1 MNEPLPY
8 STIAVTGADAFD
20 FLQAQLAGDLRKL
33 SDDELSRDHTDKED
47 RVAAT
52 ASMLSAWCNPKG
64 RVISLMRVAQV
75 ADGYTLTLPTDLV
88 DEVVRRLTMF
98 RFRAKVSFA
107 AQVATDS
114 ELGIESTPEDWRL
127 DNLRAGVV
135 EILQAQSE
143 QFTPHMLNLDLLG
156 AVSVDKGC
164 YPGQEIVSRTHFRGA
179 TKRRCLRF
187 ESSEPVSPGD
197 KVSDGTRDVGA
208 VVNAIG
214 NDLLAVVPLD
224 KAEESL
230 SVNGNALLHLQLP
243 YSLKQQ

>member
-33 SDDELSRDHTDKED
+33 SDDELSRGHSDKEA
-47 RVAAT
+47 RVT
-52 ASMLSAWCNPKG
+52 ETNSNLSAWCNPKG

-127 DNLRAGVV
+127 DNLRAGIV
-135 EILQAQSE
+135 EILLAQSE

-224 KAEESL
+224 KADEPL
-230 SVNGNALLHLQLP
+230 SVDGSALLHLQLP
-243 YSLKQQ
+243 YSLKKQ

>member
-107 AQVATDS
+107 AQVATDD

-208 VVNAIG
+208 VVIAIG